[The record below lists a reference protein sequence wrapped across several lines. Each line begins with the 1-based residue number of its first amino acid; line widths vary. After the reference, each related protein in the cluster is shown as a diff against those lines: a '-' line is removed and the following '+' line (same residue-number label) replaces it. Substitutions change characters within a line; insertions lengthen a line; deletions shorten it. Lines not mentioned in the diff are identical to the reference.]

1 MYFKN
6 TLPLLRMLDGRRVVF
21 LIPLPRYIL
30 AGCCDLED
38 HAPNRSD
45 PGFEANIRAGLAEV
59 RGFFKDF
66 LFSSNLRSFKLLNP
80 GLCVPA
86 ADTDGDPLWSDDDPV
101 HPLYNGYE
109 SIIDTIMKE
118 ADSLR
123 PGGKRPGDDINPAAK
138 KPRTEVARPRW
149 IEQPTGS
156 VMHGGYSQRGGQQ
169 WFRPGNFGRG
179 RSWGSRRGFRG
190 GRRN

>member
-1 MYFKN
+1 MQGLIMAYRAYSGIIV
-6 TLPLLRMLDGRRVVF
+6 LLILQLGLLILQLGLLILQLDF
-21 LIPLPRYIL
+21 I
-30 AGCCDLED
+30 
-38 HAPNRSD
+38 
-45 PGFEANIRAGLAEV
+45 
-59 RGFFKDF
+59 
-66 LFSSNLRSFKLLNP
+66 FSSNLRGFKLLNP
-80 GLCVPA
+80 GLCVPS

-149 IEQPTGS
+149 IDQPTGS
-156 VMHGGYSQRGGQQ
+156 VMHGGYSQYGGQQ

-179 RSWGSRRGFRG
+179 RSWGPRRGFRG

>member
-1 MYFKN
+1 
-6 TLPLLRMLDGRRVVF
+6 MLDGRRVVF
-21 LIPLPRYIL
+21 LIPLPRYIF

-45 PGFEANIRAGLAEV
+45 PRF
-59 RGFFKDF
+59 
-66 LFSSNLRSFKLLNP
+66 LNP
-80 GLCVPA
+80 GLCVPS

-156 VMHGGYSQRGGQQ
+156 VMHGGQQ

-190 GRRN
+190 GRRNRLYQHHR